1 GRPGARWHRP
11 TRPRERGRP
20 SGSAWSGIAPERSAR
35 LRGARRRRGPDT
47 VFVCVTKCF
56 LALRNPQ
63 HADVV
68 FFLQGHPLTLLSSI
82 RRRYAMKIGMQHPSL
97 KHFFAASL
105 LLALAACGGGKTV
118 VESDLGIK
126 GAPDWVN
133 KGTQAVNDKDGR
145 LFHGV
150 GAAPSLG
157 DDALQRSTADD
168 RARAEVARMLSTY
181 IDVVGNDYSSA
192 AGTGANANADQ
203 AVSRQ
208 IKAVTKVN
216 LAGSNIIRRR
226 TDSPT
231 TLVYSI

>member
-1 GRPGARWHRP
+1 
-11 TRPRERGRP
+11 
-20 SGSAWSGIAPERSAR
+20 
-35 LRGARRRRGPDT
+35 
-47 VFVCVTKCF
+47 
-56 LALRNPQ
+56 
-63 HADVV
+63 
-68 FFLQGHPLTLLSSI
+68 
-82 RRRYAMKIGMQHPSL
+82 MKIGMQYPSL

-105 LLALAACGGGKTV
+105 LLVLAACGGGKTV

-181 IDVVGNDYSSA
+181 IDAVSNDYSAA
-192 AGTGANANADQ
+192 AGTGTNANADQ
-203 AVSRQ
+203 SVQRQ
-208 IKAVTKVN
+208 IKAVTKQN
-216 LAGSNIIRRR
+216 LAGSKIIGRWKDSR
-226 TDSPT
+226 TNM
-231 TLVYSI
+231 VYSIAELDFKSVKTTLEGANGMNDDLKRYLGRNADNIFDKVSGEKK